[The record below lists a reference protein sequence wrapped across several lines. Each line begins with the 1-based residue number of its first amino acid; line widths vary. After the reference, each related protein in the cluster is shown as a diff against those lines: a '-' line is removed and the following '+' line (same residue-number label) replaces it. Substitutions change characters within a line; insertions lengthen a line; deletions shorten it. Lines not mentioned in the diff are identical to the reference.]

1 MTQATIYSVPLV
13 GPATPTVMA
22 QRIDDNFDAIISG
35 HSGSSRPSYAVA
47 GTVWEDTSVAGS
59 VKYYHYDGS
68 DDILL
73 RTVDTT
79 NNRVDQPPQPFGT
92 VASAATT
99 DIGAVTSE
107 NVTVTGTTTI
117 TSFGTAA
124 AGTTRRLVFSGIL
137 TLTRNATSLILP
149 QGGNVVTAVGDS
161 LEAVSLGSGNWRVTS
176 YMRVGTNGLVSG
188 VVQAASGTAVDFTG
202 ATGIPSWAKRVTVSF
217 YDVSTSGTTGI
228 GLQIGPSGGPETTGY
243 ASCTSTNNL
252 STTQFLIA
260 AGTVAAG
267 VYQGMVILTRIDSN
281 TWAFSSQLARTD
293 TAGLVGAAGSKTLA
307 GTLEQVRFKTG
318 NGVET
323 FDGGA
328 VNILYE

>member
-13 GPATPTVMA
+13 GPATPTAMA

-35 HSGSSRPSYAVA
+35 HSGPSRPTYAVA

-73 RTVDTT
+73 YTIDTT
-79 NNRVDQPPQPFGT
+79 NNRVDRPPQPFGT

-117 TSFGTAA
+117 TSFGTAP

-176 YMRVGTNGLVSG
+176 YTRVGANGLVSG
-188 VVQAASGTAVDFTG
+188 VVQSASGTAVDFTS
-202 ATGIPSWAKRVTVSF
+202 IPSWAKRVTISF

-228 GLQIGPSGGPETTGY
+228 GIQIGPSGGPETTGY
-243 ASCTSTNNL
+243 ACSASTGIL
-252 STTQFLIA
+252 STTQFAL
-260 AGTVAAG
+260 AGTTAAAG
-267 VYQGMVILTRIDSN
+267 VYQGMAILTLIGSN
-281 TWAFSSQLARTD
+281 TWAFSSQLVRTD
-293 TAGLVGAAGSKTLA
+293 TAGYVGAAGSKTLA

>member
-13 GPATPTVMA
+13 GPATPTAMV

-35 HSGSSRPSYAVA
+35 HSGSSRPTYAVA
-47 GTVWEDTSVAGS
+47 GMVWEDTSVAGS

-73 RTVDTT
+73 YTIDTT

-124 AGTTRRLVFSGIL
+124 AGTARRLVFSGVL

-176 YMRVGTNGLVSG
+176 YTRIGDLGLVSG
-188 VVQAASGTAVDFTG
+188 IALSPIGSSAGVFTA
-202 ATGIPSWAKRVTVSF
+202 IPPGVKRITVSF
-217 YDVSTSGTTGI
+217 YDISSNGTSGFA
-228 GLQIGPSGGPETTGY
+228 LQLGTSGGAETTGY
-243 ASCTSTNNL
+243 ASCTTTNNL
-252 STTQFLIA
+252 STTQFLLA
-260 AGTVAAG
+260 AGSTAAG
-267 VYQGMVILTRIDSN
+267 MYQGMVVFTLINSN
-281 TWAFSSQLARTD
+281 TWAFSSQLVKTD
-293 TAGLVGAAGSKTLA
+293 TAGYVAAAGSKTLA
-307 GTLEQVRFKTG
+307 GALEQVHFKTG
-318 NGVET
+318 NGT
-323 FDGGA
+323 DLFDNGG